1 MGEGNPSANARGI
14 PLPHTP
20 TPPQRVLK
28 RLIFEK
34 DKTRSGGYSV
44 ARPELNGKTA
54 FFFRATTSRMD

>member
-34 DKTRSGGYSV
+34 DKTRGG
-44 ARPELNGKTA
+44 GTA
-54 FFFRATTSRMD
+54 SPGPN

>member
-28 RLIFEK
+28 RFTFEK
-34 DKTRSGGYSV
+34 DKARGGGTV
-44 ARPELNGKTA
+44 PPGPKLAEIPR
-54 FFFRATTSRMD
+54 FFRETTGRMV